1 MTVGPE
7 VLPEEILGAMG
18 GLSPEEQAALK
29 AAITTYIAGQKA
41 VPTTSAKEGLLA
53 TPPTKTSLEQEKEEL
68 KAGMEKFQ
76 THKSPMGL
84 DADSKFID
92 LFQQAMKTMQQVGS
106 KPMEFVQSFTGLLQ
120 LEGQLANFLS
130 AIAEGTFADEDVRKM
145 VANGLKSYIT
155 AYIGKMIL
163 DKEGNLLTEVA
174 KNDMP
179 GNATAIL
186 QKVRDQ
192 IATART
198 APTLTP
204 KKAPAEL
211 HPAAAEAA
219 QHSAKAAAHFA
230 DAAVKASNTPNHK
243 ENHPE
248 HETHVAAAGKHF
260 ENSKAHADSAA
271 KAVSPEH
278 AEHLRNA
285 AASSAEAAGHS
296 AAAAKAAN
304 AEAAAP
310 HVEASNQAAAA
321 AEAHAAKAVEVSA
334 KTAGPAPADAPKAA
348 SQQELHPAAVKAAQ
362 HAAEAEGHAA
372 EIAAHAGRDG
382 MTEGQQLGAER
393 TAGYAAAAKSY
404 AENAAK
410 AVSPQHAELL
420 GNAAAQMA
428 AAAGHSKNA
437 TTARTLDE
445 ARPHITAAINAKLAA
460 EKHELAAQ
468 EHAANAAPKPKE
480 GPEATASAPVP
491 VVVPGTIVPAQI
503 KEGLSSAASSASS
516 LASRGYA
523 ALALPFQKKE
533 ASAPP
538 ATLESLRAARAQT
551 QLATKRSGEL
561 EGAATKKEK
570 VEIAKKHAEE
580 DAAASAAK
588 TASLNHELDNFR
600 GTAEQYVQKQAELAA
615 HETTAAQHQAALDTA
630 TRNEARVKGSYLNA
644 LGMNAVDAAK
654 SAKRGVGAIGS
665 TLAAPVT
672 SLRKNANALNAFTAA
687 NGIVDAVSSQF
698 AAKYAKKSA
707 EEEALLQA
715 EEDELAKKNTAAQQV
730 DRLERRLK
738 NTYRDI
744 IAIEK
749 HLKNLKDKKAKVE
762 AANVGL
768 PLADQTETSPFDQQ
782 IQMVTGT
789 KLRAEKEKK
798 ELEAKLTELTPPA
811 GGTRRR
817 RARGSTR
824 KRARK
829 KRKQKKRPRRR
840 ATGRRRNSRQT
851 AKGRTYFTADDP
863 FF

>member
-1 MTVGPE
+1 MTVGAE
-7 VLPEEILGAMG
+7 VFPDEILGAMKG
-18 GLSPEEQAALK
+18 MSTEDQSVLK
-29 AAITTYIAGQKA
+29 AAITTYISGQTA
-41 VPTTSAKEGLLA
+41 AKEGLLA
-53 TPPTKTSLEQEKEEL
+53 TPPTKTALEQEKEEL
-68 KAGMEKFQ
+68 KEGMKKFE

-163 DKEGNLLTEVA
+163 DKEGNLLTVVA

-204 KKAPAEL
+204 QKAPAAP

-219 QHSAKAAAHFA
+219 QHSGKAAAHVA
-230 DAAVKASNTPNHK
+230 DAIVQSSKIPNHK
-243 ENHPE
+243 ETHPE
-248 HETHVAAAGKHF
+248 HEAHLAAAGKHA
-260 ENSKAHADSAA
+260 EVSKGHAEAA
-271 KAVSPEH
+271 LNAVSPEH
-278 AEHLRNA
+278 ANTLSAA

-296 AAAAKAAN
+296 AAAAVAAN
-304 AEAAAP
+304 AAAARP

-321 AEAHAAKAVEVSA
+321 AEAHAAKAGEV
-334 KTAGPAPADAPKAA
+334 
-348 SQQELHPAAVKAAQ
+348 
-362 HAAEAEGHAA
+362 
-372 EIAAHAGRDG
+372 
-382 MTEGQQLGAER
+382 
-393 TAGYAAAAKSY
+393 
-404 AENAAK
+404 
-410 AVSPQHAELL
+410 
-420 GNAAAQMA
+420 
-428 AAAGHSKNA
+428 
-437 TTARTLDE
+437 
-445 ARPHITAAINAKLAA
+445 
-460 EKHELAAQ
+460 
-468 EHAANAAPKPKE
+468 AANAPASPPKP
-480 GPEATASAPVP
+480 PEANAGP
-491 VVVPGTIVPAQI
+491 VVVQGKLVPTLSQYQDNPAALTADMKSFASRQYQNAANLTTDQVKAGI
-503 KEGLSSAASSASS
+503 SSAASNATS

-523 ALALPFQKKE
+523 ALALPFQKKDPAALPE
-533 ASAPP
+533 HAS
-538 ATLESLRAARAQT
+538 LESLQAARAQT

-580 DAAASAAK
+580 DVVASAAK
-588 TASLNHELDNFR
+588 TARLNQELDKATTPQQF
-600 GTAEQYVQKQAELAA
+600 AQKQAELAA
-615 HETTAAQHQAALDTA
+615 HEATAAEHKTALDSA

-665 TLAAPVT
+665 TLATPVT
-672 SLRKNANALNAFTAA
+672 SLRKNTNAIDAFNAA
-687 NGIVDAVSSQF
+687 NGIVDVVTSQF
-698 AAKYAKKSA
+698 ATKYKQKSE
-707 EEEALLQA
+707 EEEALLKA
-715 EEDELAKKNTAAQQV
+715 EEEELAKKGTAAQRV

-738 NTYRDI
+738 NTYKDI
-744 IAIEK
+744 GEIEK
-749 HLKNLKDKKAKVE
+749 HLKNLVDKKAKVK
-762 AANVGL
+762 AANEGL
-768 PLADQTETSPFDQQ
+768 ALADQTETSPFDQQ

-789 KLRAEKEKK
+789 KFRAEKEKK
-798 ELEAKLTELTPPA
+798 ELEAKLTELTPAA

-829 KRKQKKRPRRR
+829 RKQKKKPRRS
-840 ATGRRRNSRQT
+840 ATGRKRRNSRQT